1 MTMSEKALIWRNLAR
16 KARLAARDLRDD
28 ALRLQMLMI
37 AARYEDIARR
47 AEAMAEDRRREKQL
61 ETA

>member
-47 AEAMAEDRRREKQL
+47 AEAMAEDRRRGKQL